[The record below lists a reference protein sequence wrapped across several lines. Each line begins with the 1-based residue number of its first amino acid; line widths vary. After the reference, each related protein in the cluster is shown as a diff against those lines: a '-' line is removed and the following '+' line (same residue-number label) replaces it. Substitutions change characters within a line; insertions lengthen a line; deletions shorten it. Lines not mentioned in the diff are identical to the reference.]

1 MMIFCILTQGCQGQD
16 KSEETVIKNI
26 RPPAVSGK
34 FYPDD
39 PEKLRGAIDGYIK
52 DAKDRWSFTSPPV
65 ALIAPHAGY
74 IYSGQIAADAY
85 KQVMEFD
92 YDVVVILGTN
102 HTTGGFNGISI
113 YPEGAYRTV
122 LGLTEINQDVTRQL
136 IESDDICV
144 FNPALHRTEHSVE
157 VHVPF
162 IQQLFPEAK
171 IVPVVIGTEDIK
183 ACTRF
188 GEKLAEILKPYKALI
203 VASSDLSH
211 YPEYDDAVDV
221 DNKFLQSVIGMNL
234 KKVKSTIREQMNRRI
249 GNLSTCACG
258 EGPIL
263 VAMAAAEAMGVEK
276 ATLISYANSGDALI
290 GDYSRVVGYGAVVFG
305 GKPTSTTPIDPDNM
319 SPTGSLLPSDKVQLL
334 NFARKTIHRYL
345 TTETLPLPRNFSLS
359 AQNKRGVFV
368 TLNKQGQLR
377 GCIGHMAEDMPLC
390 RCVGMMALQS
400 AFSDRR
406 FPPVELEELDDIEIE
421 ISVLTPFELI
431 PSADDIVIGR
441 DGVVIKKGGRSA
453 VYLPQVAPEQGWTVK
468 ETLDNLCRKAG
479 LPKESWREG
488 AELYIFQ
495 AEVFHEGEY

>member
-1 MMIFCILTQGCQGQD
+1 MIFCLLTQGCQGQD
-16 KSEETVIKNI
+16 KSEETVLQNI
-26 RPPAVSGK
+26 RPPAVSGR

-39 PEKLRGAIDGYIK
+39 PEKLKAAINEYIK
-52 DAKDRWSFTSPPV
+52 DAENRWSFSTPPV

-74 IYSGQIAADAY
+74 IYSGQLAAAASQ
-85 KQVMEFD
+85 QVMEFD
-92 YDVVVILGTN
+92 YDLVVILGTN

-122 LGLTEINQDVTRQL
+122 LGLTEINNSIARQL
-136 IESDDICV
+136 IDADEICV

-157 VHVPF
+157 VHIPF

-171 IVPVVIGTEDIK
+171 IVPVVIGTEDLK
-183 ACTRF
+183 VCTRF

-221 DNKFLQSVIGMNL
+221 DNKFLQAVISMNL
-234 KKVKSTIREQMNRRI
+234 KKVKSTVREQMNRRI

-263 VAMAAAEAMGVEK
+263 AAMAAAKAMGVEK

-305 GKPTSTTPIDPDNM
+305 GKPTSITPNDPDNS
-319 SPTGSLLPSDKVQLL
+319 SPTGSLIPSDKVQLL

-345 TTETLPLPRNFSLS
+345 TSETLPLPRNFSPS

-390 RCVGMMALQS
+390 RCVGMMALQA

-406 FPPVELEELDDIEIE
+406 FSPVTIDELEAIEIE
-421 ISVLTPFELI
+421 ISVLTPFELV
-431 PSADDIVIGR
+431 SGYRDIVIGR
-441 DGVVIKKGGRSA
+441 DGVVIKKDGRQA
-453 VYLPQVAPEQGWTVK
+453 VYLPQVAPEQGWTVE

-479 LPKESWREG
+479 LTKGSWREG
-488 AELYIFQ
+488 AELYTFQ
-495 AEVFHEGEY
+495 AEVFHEGEYR

>member
-1 MMIFCILTQGCQGQD
+1 MMIFCLLTQGCQGQD
-16 KSEETVIKNI
+16 KSEETVLLNI

-34 FYPDD
+34 FYPND

-52 DAKDRWSFTSPPV
+52 DAKNRWSFSSPPV
-65 ALIAPHAGY
+65 AIIVPHAGY

-92 YDVVVILGTN
+92 YDLVVILGTN

-122 LGLTEINQDVTRQL
+122 LGLTEINQDVARQL
-136 IESDDICV
+136 IEADENCV

-171 IVPVVIGTEDIK
+171 IVPVVIGTADLED
-183 ACTRF
+183 CRRF
-188 GEKLAEILKPYKALI
+188 GEKLAEIVKSYKTLI

-211 YPEYDDAVDV
+211 FPAYEDAVEV
-221 DNKFLQSVIGMNL
+221 DNIFLQAVISMNL
-234 KKVKSTIREQMNRRI
+234 KKVKSTVREQMNRRI
-249 GNLSTCACG
+249 RDLSTCACG

-263 VAMAAAEAMGVEK
+263 VAMAAAKAMGVEK
-276 ATLISYANSGDALI
+276 ATLVSYANSGDALI

-305 GKPTSTTPIDPDNM
+305 GKPTSTAPNDPDNT
-319 SPTGSLLPSDKVQLL
+319 SPAGSLLPSDKVQLL
-334 NFARKTIHRYL
+334 NFARKTIYRYL
-345 TTETLPLPRNFSLS
+345 TTETMPLPRNFSPS
-359 AQNKRGVFV
+359 AQRKQGVFV
-368 TLNKQGQLR
+368 TLKKHDQLR
-377 GCIGHMAEDMPLC
+377 GCIGHMSEDMPLC
-390 RCVGMMALQS
+390 RCVGMMALQA

-406 FPPVELEELDDIEIE
+406 FSPVTIDELADIEIE
-421 ISVLTPFELI
+421 ISVLTPFELV
-431 PSADDIVIGR
+431 SSYRDIVIGR
-441 DGVVIKKGGRSA
+441 DGVVIKKDGRQA
-453 VYLPQVAPEQGWTVK
+453 VYLPQVAPEQGWTVE

-479 LPKESWREG
+479 LPSGSWRKG
-488 AELYIFQ
+488 AELYTFQ